1 LQRFGVASVVSAV
14 NSTPGVRMEERS
26 PGSYR
31 LNIRGS
37 SLRSP
42 FGVRN
47 VKVYYNDLPYTD
59 PFGTTYL
66 NQLGYYNFNSIE
78 IIKGPG
84 SSLYG
89 AGTGGVVMVQSLDN
103 SEKPGIAAE
112 YSAGSFNYKNI
123 YASISLGTEKY
134 LSRASFQRQ
143 ESDGYRNQSAL
154 RRDVH
159 SWSGTFRL
167 DGDRILKASFLYGDL
182 FYETPGALTLAEYQ
196 ANPKAARP
204 GGGGFP
210 GAEAAKASIRQKTV
224 LTGVS
229 YELPVLSWLKNKSVL
244 YGMFTKLDNPN
255 LRGYEKS
262 LFPSLGGRTLFEM
275 HKAFNENN
283 FKFDAGGEW
292 QEGFGSVEV
301 HKNVNGNPD
310 SLRTSDDINNR
321 QSFVFGQAT
330 LDISN
335 DWTLVAG
342 ASWNWSKLSFTRFTP
357 ATLGKQKRKFD
368 NGLAPRFALMKRF
381 GQTSIYT
388 SVSKGFSPP
397 ATAELLPTGGAINLE
412 LEAENGINYEL
423 GYKGRLKNDFS
434 FDMNFFLF
442 ELSNTIVQRR
452 DAGGGDY
459 FSNAGKT
466 NQKGAELSLTYP
478 LFEKSLHL
486 SNGLAWISYTYH
498 HFEYREFKQLNTDF
512 SGNELPGVAPNTI
525 SAGYDLHLKNGF
537 FAGLNYYFSDKLPL
551 NDANTA
557 FAEDYHLVGAKL
569 GYEKLLKETWDF
581 RITIGADNLLDQR
594 YSLGNDIN
602 GFGGRYYNAA
612 PGRNYFLSLMVKWM
626 SKKTLM

>member
-1 LQRFGVASVVSAV
+1 MKWLLLVFASLIFFSFCNAQEEKKDSSRLLDEVIIRSFEQNKPLRSVASPVELIRLNDFENNPRSSLVAV
-14 NSTPGVRMEERS
+14 MNSVPGIRMEERS

-89 AGTGGVVMVQSLDN
+89 AGTGGVLMVQSLDN

-112 YSAGSFNYKNI
+112 YSAGSFNYRNI

-224 LTGVS
+224 LT
-229 YELPVLSWLKNKSVL
+229 
-244 YGMFTKLDNPN
+244 
-255 LRGYEKS
+255 
-262 LFPSLGGRTLFEM
+262 
-275 HKAFNENN
+275 
-283 FKFDAGGEW
+283 
-292 QEGFGSVEV
+292 
-301 HKNVNGNPD
+301 
-310 SLRTSDDINNR
+310 
-321 QSFVFGQAT
+321 
-330 LDISN
+330 
-335 DWTLVAG
+335 
-342 ASWNWSKLSFTRFTP
+342 
-357 ATLGKQKRKFD
+357 
-368 NGLAPRFALMKRF
+368 
-381 GQTSIYT
+381 
-388 SVSKGFSPP
+388 
-397 ATAELLPTGGAINLE
+397 
-412 LEAENGINYEL
+412 
-423 GYKGRLKNDFS
+423 
-434 FDMNFFLF
+434 
-442 ELSNTIVQRR
+442 
-452 DAGGGDY
+452 
-459 FSNAGKT
+459 
-466 NQKGAELSLTYP
+466 
-478 LFEKSLHL
+478 
-486 SNGLAWISYTYH
+486 
-498 HFEYREFKQLNTDF
+498 
-512 SGNELPGVAPNTI
+512 
-525 SAGYDLHLKNGF
+525 
-537 FAGLNYYFSDKLPL
+537 
-551 NDANTA
+551 
-557 FAEDYHLVGAKL
+557 
-569 GYEKLLKETWDF
+569 
-581 RITIGADNLLDQR
+581 
-594 YSLGNDIN
+594 
-602 GFGGRYYNAA
+602 
-612 PGRNYFLSLMVKWM
+612 
-626 SKKTLM
+626 